1 MPALS
6 PTTRRGFTLI
16 ELLVVIAIIA
26 ILIALLLPAVQQARE
41 AARRTQCR
49 NNLKQIGLAIHNY
62 ADVFGCMPSNLRK
75 NSQGY
80 TSRSWLCAILP
91 QIDQAAAF
99 NSMKFSGTDF
109 DNRSGGGPNL
119 NWSIVSSLKVP
130 GVNCPSSPLPTT
142 YPATAS
148 GGSTA
153 AGAPATYSFQVADYV
168 GISGAYYVP
177 GSTTVT
183 SPNSYG
189 NGYKNDSG
197 MITQVVGAT
206 TYWTGARGAV
216 KFSDVS
222 DGTSN
227 TVMVG
232 EVSNYFRSAAGDQW
246 DVRPSIEVSGY
257 AYNSSC
263 GYGATTG
270 VYSGGMMTSGRFA
283 GTGNY
288 VDEVT
293 HNLVVPGAPINDTT
307 NTSWSRCLSI
317 VNNGALRSA
326 HTGGAHVV
334 LGDGGVRFLSQNID
348 FNGTF
353 MALMGKSDAA
363 VVGEF

>member
-1 MPALS
+1 MKSEAGL
-6 PTTRRGFTLI
+6 RRGFTLI

-49 NNLKQIGLAIHNY
+49 NNLKQLGLAIHNY
-62 ADVFGCMPSNLRK
+62 ADVFGCMPSNLRRD
-75 NSQGY
+75 SQSW

-99 NSMKFSGTDF
+99 NSLTFSGTDF
-109 DNRSGGGPNL
+109 DNRSAGGPNL
-119 NWSIVSSLKVP
+119 NWRIVSSLRVP

-142 YPATAS
+142 YTATAS
-148 GGSTA
+148 TGSTT
-153 AGAPATYSFQVADYV
+153 AGAPATYPFQIADYV
-168 GISGAYYVP
+168 GISGAYFVP
-177 GSTTVT
+177 GTSTIT
-183 SPNSYG
+183 SPNFFA

-206 TYWTGARGAV
+206 GTTWSGRGPVRFA
-216 KFSDVS
+216 DVI

-227 TVMVG
+227 TVMAG
-232 EVSNYFRSAAGDQW
+232 EVSDFFRSSNGSQW
-246 DVRPSIEVSGY
+246 DVRPGFEAAGY

-270 VYSGGMMTSGRFA
+270 VFSGGMLSSGRFVGA
-283 GTGNY
+283 GNFSN
-288 VDEVT
+288 EVT
-293 HNLVVPGAPINDTT
+293 FNVAIPMAPINDTT
-307 NTSWSRCLSI
+307 NSGWQRCLSI
-317 VNNGALRSA
+317 SNNGALRSA
-326 HTGGAHVV
+326 HTGGAHVL

-353 MALMGKSDAA
+353 MALMGKSDSAI
-363 VVGEF
+363 VGEF